1 MIFLRIITDFYFPS
15 PTRGTEVMTLL
26 LCALPELCIRSAP
39 ADFGKRV
46 YQGVRVKHTV
56 KDLLAEKRSRSR
68 QSSGSRFSVSPDPP
82 PPFLTPSTH
91 PILCFKVWGT
101 ATINREQQKNI
112 CSTKACLKTSGS
124 FVFLHL

>member
-1 MIFLRIITDFYFPS
+1 
-15 PTRGTEVMTLL
+15 MTLL

-101 ATINREQQKNI
+101 ASINREQQKTFAAPMLASKLAAPLFFYI
-112 CSTKACLKTSGS
+112 CEP
-124 FVFLHL
+124 